1 MAEMWDGLTPCDEA
15 IGIYDCFAREAFK
28 NKTPLHDYQQM
39 VDKLKALRT
48 VWVAAMN
55 SPDVRQMAEALRKT
69 QREINHMP
77 VDERDASPMIL
88 QIWEWG
94 GKALAGYEAGLKEA
108 TNA

>member
-1 MAEMWDGLTPCDEA
+1 MKTWNGPTPQYDERS
-15 IGIYDCFAREAFK
+15 GFWGSVDRNEFRREG
-28 NKTPLHDYQQM
+28 Y
-39 VDKLKALRT
+39 R
-48 VWVAAMN
+48 AAMN